1 MEPFLRSD
9 RLTREGFVHGFS
21 TRAGGVSRGP
31 FSSLNL
37 GPATGDDPAAV
48 EENHRLLAAAAGFP
62 RADLRLV
69 HQVHGDRVV
78 RLDGREPPPPGAE
91 GDALLAAVPRLSPA
105 VRTADC
111 VPILLAHPRSGVV
124 AAVHAGWRGARLRI
138 AVAAVEEM
146 TAAGAPAAEVVASVG
161 PAIGRCCYEVSAELA
176 GDFVASYGPWVA
188 DGRRLDLREVVRL
201 QLTGAGIPSAAVD
214 FVGGCTACDPATF
227 FSHRRDGGLTG
238 RHLSFIR
245 SA

>member
-1 MEPFLRSD
+1 MEEFLRSE
-9 RLTREGFVHGFS
+9 RLAEEGFVHGFS
-21 TRAGGVSRGP
+21 TRSGGVSRGP
-31 FSSLNL
+31 FASLNL

-48 EENHRLLAAAAGFP
+48 EENHRRLADAAGFP

-69 HQVHGDRVV
+69 HQVHGDRVI

-91 GDALLAAVPRLSPA
+91 GDALLAAVPGLAPA

-111 VPILLAHPRSGVV
+111 VPILLAHPRSGMV

-138 AVAAVEEM
+138 AAATVAELA
-146 TAAGAPAAEVVASVG
+146 AAGAAPAELVASVG
-161 PAIGRCCYEVSAELA
+161 PAIGRCCYEVSPELA
-176 GDFVASYGPWVA
+176 EGFVATYGAGVA

-201 QLTGAGIPSAAVD
+201 QLAGAGIPAAAVD
-214 FVGGCTACDPATF
+214 FVGGCTACDPATY
-227 FSHRRDGGLTG
+227 FSHRRDEGRTG